1 MYNYIKQKSTILI
14 AIISLILSLIFVEY
28 FSFFTECINLNQAVF
43 RLHILA
49 NSNSDNDQALKL
61 LVRDKILEIDNTLF
75 TSKDIS
81 PQTLELVQEIAQEVL
96 AENNCTLPVNVE
108 VTNMYFTTRFYE
120 NFTLP
125 AGNYDALR
133 VSIGDGVGDNWWCV
147 LYPPL
152 CLPAVTTESDID
164 AIDVILDSEQLDII
178 TNGDKYQFKFAIFEF
193 FSSIAT

>member
-1 MYNYIKQKSTILI
+1 MYNYIKEKAFPLTV
-14 AIISLILSLIFVEY
+14 IISLILSLIFVEY
-28 FSFFTECINLNQAVF
+28 FNFFTECIEINKDVF

-61 LVRDKILEIDNTLF
+61 LVRDRILEIDNTLF
-75 TSKDIS
+75 TSKNIS

-96 AENNCTLPVNVE
+96 AENNCILPVNVE
-108 VTNMYFTTRFYE
+108 VMNMYFTTRFYE

-133 VSIGDGVGDNWWCV
+133 VSIGDGLGDNWWCV

-152 CLPAVTTESDID
+152 CLPAVTYDEEIDDI
-164 AIDVILDSEQLDII
+164 LGSEQLDII
-178 TNGDKYQFKFAIFEF
+178 SNGDKYQFKFALFEF
-193 FSSIAT
+193 FTSIG